1 MMDSDS
7 LRREL
12 AKHILTGVD
21 DKGGR
26 ELGNGAYGVV
36 KTVWYEG
43 NEYACKSFHDSLMSS
58 TTKELDPNKVEKAFV
73 EECRNAVTMN
83 HSNIVRTIG
92 LFFPQNASFPSIVME
107 LLPHC
112 LGKTKEIPSCLKPFI
127 LADIAKGLHYLH
139 SRSIMHRDLTAYN
152 VLLTTYFTAK
162 ISDFGQ
168 AKVISPSQ
176 IHQHSVVPGNVIYMP
191 PEASITDSQAIYDYS
206 LDVFSFGVLI
216 LHTYLERVPKKQEV
230 HIPLPANPKL
240 YTRLPPLDYFSEDIE
255 IAVPQKHVL
264 RSLLER
270 CLEEEPSRRPSSEEL
285 DTEMSE
291 MIKDEHSIINGLKH
305 WCVELKYGN
314 LKRGESIDREIVE
327 KERQKFEEERVEFE
341 KERMNFLTLLQQ
353 KEDNESKLQKE
364 ICLMSEDQEKLRTE
378 LKESKAQLEEF
389 EKRQREQTS
398 SKKDQS
404 TSKKEQPATRGY
416 ESRLNT
422 LERHQDDFDQIEEM
436 LVSMRDPEKIEASMA
451 EKKKKKLED
460 LHKENAELWG
470 EVIAL
475 REKNKQLKQEKANLE
490 ERLQNGQ
497 GHESLDSASVKVV
510 GEGDWPPTLQICD
523 EEVSERKRGC
533 LRKRKCLSYHN
544 NTSF

>member
-1 MMDSDS
+1 MKMITSTMD
-7 LRREL
+7 
-12 AKHILTGVD
+12 
-21 DKGGR
+21 GR
-26 ELGNGAYGVV
+26 AISTCCLLPVSI
-36 KTVWYEG
+36 K
-43 NEYACKSFHDSLMSS
+43 CKSFHDSLMSS

-83 HSNIVRTIG
+83 HSNIVRT
-92 LFFPQNASFPSIVME
+92 
-107 LLPHC
+107 
-112 LGKTKEIPSCLKPFI
+112 
-127 LADIAKGLHYLH
+127 
-139 SRSIMHRDLTAYN
+139 
-152 VLLTTYFTAK
+152 TTYFTAK

-270 CLEEEPSRRPSSEEL
+270 CLEEVPSRRPSSEEL

-291 MIKDEHSIINGLKH
+291 MIKDEHSIINALKH
-305 WCVELKYGN
+305 WCVESKYGN

-364 ICLMSEDQEKLRTE
+364 ISLMSEDQEKLRTE

-389 EKRQREQTS
+389 E
-398 SKKDQS
+398 
-404 TSKKEQPATRGY
+404 
-416 ESRLNT
+416 N
-422 LERHQDDFDQIEEM
+422 M
-436 LVSMRDPEKIEASMA
+436 LHGMDI
-451 EKKKKKLED
+451 
-460 LHKENAELWG
+460 
-470 EVIAL
+470 
-475 REKNKQLKQEKANLE
+475 
-490 ERLQNGQ
+490 
-497 GHESLDSASVKVV
+497 
-510 GEGDWPPTLQICD
+510 
-523 EEVSERKRGC
+523 
-533 LRKRKCLSYHN
+533 
-544 NTSF
+544 